1 MNKKNTTP
9 LFSHVAKKY
18 DFLNHLLS
26 LNVDKRWRME
36 LVSQAAIRPGNRILD
51 LCTGTSDIAI
61 EFARRDFEV
70 EIIGI
75 DICDE
80 MLDIEQ
86 QKIKSAGLVRKIKLL
101 KADVLNLPFYNDAF
115 DIVSIGFG
123 LRNLLDYRRGI
134 SEMVRVTKEEGKVLI
149 LEFSLPQ
156 NALLSSIYQ
165 FYLKTILPPIGG
177 VISGSKTAY
186 EYLSS
191 SILNFTEQVEIL
203 ELMKDSELQNLYFKK
218 LTGGIAIL
226 YRGERLGRQELERQF
241 T

>member
-80 MLDIEQ
+80 MLDIGR